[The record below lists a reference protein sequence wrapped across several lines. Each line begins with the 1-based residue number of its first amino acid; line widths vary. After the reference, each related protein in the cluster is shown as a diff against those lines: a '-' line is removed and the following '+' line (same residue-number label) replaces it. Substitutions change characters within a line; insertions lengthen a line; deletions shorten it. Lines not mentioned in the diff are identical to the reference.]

1 MKIEK
6 EAALSSV
13 ATSDNSPTLCRG
25 DDNASSL
32 SETIPHSGDASL
44 LSGSLRG
51 SDGLHLGATHNASSA
66 SETKAHAGDD
76 GLLSD
81 VLRDSRRLPAEATH
95 NSPSLPREA
104 RLPINRCN
112 LPAVVLGGL
121 TYQQYPSPL
130 LIDGVAE
137 LHGDL
142 FRRLALAGPDARAD
156 VFRDYLTVRFQLEW
170 LEEMG
175 YTGHAKNRAKA
186 NYIRMIRGWSFNS
199 DSREGAVLKG
209 WVESRFG
216 LTPRYHGQAL
226 RDPGGEAYRR
236 YQEMR
241 SQGLYGTNALEA
253 QFDLVYTFC
262 QYELALRH
270 PGARHVTLYRGINRM
285 AEHEVLDRGTGNRQV
300 ILLNNLSSF
309 TCSRERAC
317 EFGDYILSVEVPLTK
332 IFFYCGM
339 LPGVLQGEDEFLVIG
354 GVVDVSLST
363 I

>member
-6 EAALSSV
+6 EPARGEAV
-13 ATSDNSPTLCRG
+13 TSDNSPTLCRG
-25 DDNASSL
+25 DDNASS
-32 SETIPHSGDASL
+32 
-44 LSGSLRG
+44 
-51 SDGLHLGATHNASSA
+51 A
-66 SETKAHAGDD
+66 SETKPGSGDAC
-76 GLLSD
+76 LLSD
-81 VLRDSRRLPAEATH
+81 SLRSGPALPA
-95 NSPSLPREA
+95 EA

-137 LHGDL
+137 LHADL
-142 FRRLALAGPDARAD
+142 FRRLAAAAPGTAAE

-175 YTGHAKNRAKA
+175 YTGHASNRAKA
-186 NYIRMIRGWSFNS
+186 NYIRMIRGWSFDS

-216 LTPRYHGQAL
+216 LMPRYHGAPL
-226 RDPGGEAYRR
+226 RDPSGEGYRR

-241 SQGLYGTNALEA
+241 SQGLYGTNALES
-253 QFDLVYTFC
+253 QFDLVYSFC
-262 QYELALRH
+262 QRELALRH
-270 PGARHVTLYRGINRM
+270 QGAQHVTLYRGINRVG
-285 AEHEVLDRGTGNRQV
+285 EHEVLAKGKGGRQT

-309 TCSRERAC
+309 TCSRDRAC
-317 EFGDYILSVEVPLTK
+317 EFGDYIMAVDIPLTK
-332 IFFYCGM
+332 IFFHCGL